1 MDARLIRRVKPR
13 QEFDR
18 AVKLQS
24 RDGHGD
30 WQSVVGA
37 VRTSDSHKISLVR
50 CTLARH
56 VSRALFVC
64 GPLMARQP
72 ESNARPVHPVLPA
85 LTSQRP
91 PPPLRDRHALHQ
103 CRHCSA
109 ALPHAWRRAFA
120 SCQLGPCRPAAQ
132 MTVCIAG
139 HVEAKA
145 LLLHPNSLSRGELLP
160 RAATPSCAGGILVLE
175 EIACR
180 QLANGVEW

>member
-1 MDARLIRRVKPR
+1 MESVIYRGGVRAAGTGSMDARLIRRVKPR

-85 LTSQRP
+85 LTSQQP
-91 PPPLRDRHALHQ
+91 PHPHFEKGTRFINGGPPLQ
-103 CRHCSA
+103 
-109 ALPHAWRRAFA
+109 RRAFSCVA
-120 SCQLGPCRPAAQ
+120 LYFCQLLPVAPSTTLPAFDGPRY
-132 MTVCIAG
+132 
-139 HVEAKA
+139 
-145 LLLHPNSLSRGELLP
+145 SRM
-160 RAATPSCAGGILVLE
+160 LVS
-175 EIACR
+175 
-180 QLANGVEW
+180 

>member
-91 PPPLRDRHALHQ
+91 PPPPHFETGTRFIN
-103 CRHCSA
+103 A
-109 ALPHAWRRAFA
+109 ATAAPRFPMRGVVL
-120 SCQLGPCRPAAQ
+120 LPAANWGPVVQ
-132 MTVCIAG
+132 
-139 HVEAKA
+139 
-145 LLLHPNSLSRGELLP
+145 RP
-160 RAATPSCAGGILVLE
+160 R
-175 EIACR
+175 
-180 QLANGVEW
+180 